1 MVFSIFTVC
10 SSTPLILEHF
20 NCLITLKETPYP
32 LAVTLHLHQ
41 LPARSP
47 ALGSL
52 LSFSVDLPVLDIC
65 CSAMSYMVF
74 CDCLH
79 SLCRMSRFI
88 HVLAYAKYC
97 QIMFHC
103 MESSHFI
110 YSSNISWW
118 AFELFWSFGCISHA
132 TLNIHVQ
139 IFEWM
144 DMFPFLFQ
152 LTLFDSLNSP
162 NKPSYFL
169 IGWKFR

>member
-1 MVFSIFTVC
+1 MKNHHIGHQDFNIQIWGDTFRPQHYTIHVTWTLSVVFSIFTVC
-10 SSTPLILEHF
+10 SSAPLILEHF

-65 CSAMSYMVF
+65 CSAMSYKVF

-79 SLCRMSRFI
+79 SFCRMSRFI

-103 MESSHFI
+103 MESPHFI
-110 YSSNISWW
+110 YSSNIS
-118 AFELFWSFGCISHA
+118 
-132 TLNIHVQ
+132 
-139 IFEWM
+139 
-144 DMFPFLFQ
+144 
-152 LTLFDSLNSP
+152 
-162 NKPSYFL
+162 
-169 IGWKFR
+169 